1 MDHTAL
7 KSVLGE
13 SDNTS
18 SRICRWQYRLQ
29 EYDLD
34 VVHVSGKLMQVA
46 DGLSVTML
54 ATTSDEDIE
63 PVLVRLPKMQ
73 RHKHLWALT
82 HYSRPI
88 PSMDILALQ
97 WKLVILQALSGAAG
111 VDEKYQLDT
120 EEHCPQRYV
129 NIKKEEE
136 LKRKKDEVTALEA
149 SILAEE
155 ADDKLMVDK

>member
-1 MDHTAL
+1 MHRDVDWVETKAPSLRTTGVMDHTAL

-54 ATTSDEDIE
+54 AV
-63 PVLVRLPKMQ
+63 P
-73 RHKHLWALT
+73 
-82 HYSRPI
+82 
-88 PSMDILALQ
+88 
-97 WKLVILQALSGAAG
+97 
-111 VDEKYQLDT
+111 
-120 EEHCPQRYV
+120 
-129 NIKKEEE
+129 
-136 LKRKKDEVTALEA
+136 
-149 SILAEE
+149 
-155 ADDKLMVDK
+155 